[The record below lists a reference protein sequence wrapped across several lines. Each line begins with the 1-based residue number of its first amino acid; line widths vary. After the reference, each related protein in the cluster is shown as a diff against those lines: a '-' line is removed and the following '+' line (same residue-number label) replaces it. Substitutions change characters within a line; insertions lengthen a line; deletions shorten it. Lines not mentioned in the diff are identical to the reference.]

1 MARKQFVDITQDA
14 PGTSPYRGGRRR
26 MDRYSPGFKKQLEG
40 VRTFEDRLAREREE
54 RDPKNVAAKLRERIV
69 KILERFATETIEH
82 EHLPVLRG
90 LAAETLSENEGELTE
105 WITIA
110 ETVADAAEET
120 IESTLRERER
130 VAEEVR
136 LEAERVAK
144 EEIEVKDREA
154 SLAKELEAIA
164 WPSYWWREGDTH
176 PYPYTAQRRARH
188 ILEGKQPSGWKW
200 SEVPW
205 NRAWSETWIREAEAA
220 LPSLEATRLVRRVS
234 PEEERRKRREWLRQ
248 REEQRAVLIARIPTL
263 TRADLK
269 LLSDEEVNDLKD
281 AVDDAVESMDHRM
294 RRYAREDTHHVIDEY
309 RRRERFRDRISNLLE
324 HYEEHVEP
332 RRDLALNR
340 EARHAKW
347 RGGRPGKHARRGHR
361 HGSDTD
367 PRREWRREK
376 RRAELRDDD

>member
-1 MARKQFVDITQDA
+1 
-14 PGTSPYRGGRRR
+14 

-69 KILERFATETIEH
+69 KILERFAAETIKH

-105 WITIA
+105 WIIIA

-136 LEAERVAK
+136 LEAERLAK
-144 EEIEVKDREA
+144 EEKEIKERE
-154 SLAKELEAIA
+154 ETLERQLDIIA
-164 WPSYWWREGDTH
+164 WPSAYRRETEEH
-176 PYPYTAQRRARH
+176 PYPYVTQRKARE
-188 ILEGKQPSGWKW
+188 LLDRKQPSGWKW

-205 NRAWSETWIREAEAA
+205 NRAWSETWIREVEAA
-220 LPSLEATRLVRRVS
+220 LPSLEATRLVRRLS
-234 PEEERRKRREWLRQ
+234 LEKEQWERREWLRQ

-269 LLSDEEVNDLKD
+269 LLSDEEVEDLKN
-281 AVDDAVESMDHRM
+281 AVDDALESMDHRM